1 MIPFKWKIVAGVVAL
16 VILLGVGF
24 YLWSDMKNKEF
35 EKKLKEAKERV
46 EQLIREKEKFEQ
58 EIKIREKNY
67 QVMIKSINENLKK
80 KQMEV
85 ERLENKITE
94 LQRERENIVV
104 PDSPDDIV
112 DGFRKAGFRSCT
124 RIRKPK

>member
-1 MIPFKWKIVAGVVAL
+1 VIPFKWKIIGGAAVL

-24 YLWSDMKNKEF
+24 YLWDNMKNKEF
-35 EKKLKEAKERV
+35 EKRLREAKERV
-46 EQLIREKEKFEQ
+46 EQITREKEKFEQ
-58 EIKIREKNY
+58 EIKIKEKNY
-67 QVMIKSINENLKK
+67 LAMIKSINESLKK

-85 ERLENKITE
+85 ERLEDRISQ
-94 LQRERENIVV
+94 LQKERESIVV

-124 RIRKPK
+124 RVRKPK